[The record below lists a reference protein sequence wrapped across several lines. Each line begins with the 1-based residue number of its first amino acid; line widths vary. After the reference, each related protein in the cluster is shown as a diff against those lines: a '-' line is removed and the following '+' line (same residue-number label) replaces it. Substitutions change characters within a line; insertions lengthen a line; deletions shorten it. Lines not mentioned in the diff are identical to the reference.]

1 MKKTII
7 RIVAVAML
15 ALMVLTALP
24 AFAYNI
30 VGTAAAQTPVYKDT
44 KGRKVELYVSG
55 PVTINRQDNKS
66 GMYNVTV
73 SYDGKTYTGWVYPSA
88 ISGIGYDKSTGGSAS
103 GSTSGTT
110 GGTTSGVTGTYT
122 ATIATGAAINVNGTN
137 YPVSVGGSINVNY
150 RDAAGTQ
157 VNVTVGN
164 VTGWVAA
171 SSLSG
176 FRRNGSSIS
185 LSDLPTS
192 GGTIGGTIGGTTTPA
207 PTPYVKQKQN
217 QNNPSR
223 TISANQAAGTNIYKD
238 LSKLTKHNRVG
249 VVSKAGNITVNYRD
263 ASGQY
268 VYVTIGS
275 VAGWVPANAI
285 SNLRS
290 TSSGSI
296 NVANL
301 PTSGGTAGTTGG
313 TASGVNMYD
322 KAKSAVSKDKNIYV
336 RSTATSSTKGATKLR
351 NMRGKTFTVLGTDS
365 TGSFLY
371 VDYNGT
377 RGFVRAQDF
386 TFTGGNV
393 VEQKPN
399 NNTNT
404 NTNSGNVTSNN
415 TGMAAIGT
423 PAGKGTGSSSEK
435 WGSITIP
442 GAGTYPIYGNYI
454 GEKKGKTYYYYDYVL
469 RKSYYYVHTTTAQGS
484 QVAVVMGHNNR
495 KKVGTSNSYF
505 HNLHHIQNAILGKSA
520 CEKCKASCSGY
531 GKSISASWEGSSSW
545 EVVAFFE
552 VPKNKAYKN
561 ILPQMAQPWNYT
573 TSQYLS
579 SVASYVN
586 TFSGKSWANTSAL
599 TDNGKYMMLVTCGDS
614 GDNDSIAKLY
624 MLLKAVG

>member
-24 AFAYNI
+24 AFAANI

-103 GSTSGTT
+103 GSTSGST

-207 PTPYVKQKQN
+207 PTPYVNQN
-217 QNNPSR
+217 QNQNTASG
-223 TISANQAAGTNIYKD
+223 TFSANLAAGTAITNNGK
-238 LSKLTKHNRVG
+238 TVG
-249 VVSKAGNITVNYRD
+249 IVQNAGNVTVNYRD
-263 ASGQY
+263 ASGSQ

-275 VAGWVPANAI
+275 VSGWVPASAI

-301 PTSGGTAGTTGG
+301 PTSGGTAGSTGG

-386 TFTGGNV
+386 TFTSGNV

-399 NNTNT
+399 NNTGT
-404 NTNSGNVTSNN
+404 NGGNVTSNN
-415 TGMAAIGT
+415 TGMAASGAIPGV
-423 PAGKGTGSSSEK
+423 GSKSQSDV
-435 WGSITIP
+435 WGSITVP
-442 GAGTYPIYGNYI
+442 GTGKTYPIYGNYTN
-454 GEKKGKTYYYYDYVL
+454 KKGNLYYYDYSNI
-469 RKSYYYVHTTTAQGS
+469 KSYNYIHTTTAKGS
-484 QVAVVMGHNNR
+484 QVAVVMGHNMR
-495 KKVGTSNSYF
+495 KSKTYF

-520 CEKCKASCSGY
+520 CDYCKASCSGY

-599 TDNGKYMMLVTCGDS
+599 TDNGKYMMLVTCGDKTDS
-614 GDNDSIAKLY
+614 SSIAKLY

>member
-24 AFAYNI
+24 AFAANY

-55 PVTINRQDNKS
+55 PVTIDRQDRKS
-66 GMYNVTV
+66 GMYHITV
-73 SYDGKTYTGWVYPSA
+73 SYDGKVYEGWVDPSA
-88 ISGIGYDKSTGGSAS
+88 ISGIGYDKSTGGTTS

-157 VNVTVGN
+157 VHVTVGS
-164 VTGWVAA
+164 VSGWVAA

-176 FRRNGSSIS
+176 FKKNGSSIS

-192 GGTIGGTIGGTTTPA
+192 GGTIGGTIGGTTSPA
-207 PTPYVKQKQN
+207 PTPYVNQN
-217 QNNPSR
+217 QNTASG
-223 TISANQAAGTNIYKD
+223 TFSANLAAGTAITNNGK
-238 LSKLTKHNRVG
+238 TVG
-249 VVSKAGNITVNYRD
+249 IVQNAGNVTVNYRD
-263 ASGQY
+263 ASGSQ

-275 VAGWVPANAI
+275 VAGWVPASAI

-301 PTSGGTAGTTGG
+301 PTSGGAIGGNTGG

-386 TFTGGNV
+386 TFTSGNV

-404 NTNSGNVTSNN
+404 NTNSGGVTSNN

-505 HNLHHIQNAILGKSA
+505 HNLHHIQNAILGKSS

>member
-66 GMYNVTV
+66 GMYNVTI

-157 VNVTVGN
+157 VNVSVGN

-185 LSDLPTS
+185 LSDLPTN
-192 GGTIGGTIGGTTTPA
+192 GGNTMGGATSPTPA
-207 PTPYVKQKQN
+207 PTPYVNQN
-217 QNNPSR
+217 QNTASG
-223 TISANQAAGTNIYKD
+223 TFSANLAAGTAITNNGK
-238 LSKLTKHNRVG
+238 TVG
-249 VVSKAGNITVNYRD
+249 IVQNAGNVTVNYRD
-263 ASGQY
+263 ASGSQ

-275 VAGWVPANAI
+275 VAGWVPASAI

-301 PTSGGTAGTTGG
+301 PTSGGTAGSTGG
-313 TASGVNMYD
+313 TASGVKMYD
-322 KAKSAVSKDKNIYV
+322 KAKSAVSKDNNIYV

-351 NMRGKTFTVLGTDS
+351 NMRGKTFTVLGTDAS
-365 TGSFLY
+365 GSFLY
-371 VDYNGT
+371 ADYNGT

-386 TFTGGNV
+386 TFTSGNV

-399 NNTNT
+399 NNTGT
-404 NTNSGNVTSNN
+404 NGGNVTSNS
-415 TGMAAIGT
+415 TGMAASGAIPGV
-423 PAGKGTGSSSEK
+423 GSKSQSDV
-435 WGSITIP
+435 WGSITVP
-442 GAGTYPIYGNYI
+442 GTGKTYPIYGNYTN
-454 GEKKGKTYYYYDYVL
+454 KKGNLYYYDYSNI
-469 RKSYYYVHTTTAQGS
+469 KSYYYVHTTTAQGS

-520 CEKCKASCSGY
+520 CDYCKASCSGY
-531 GKSISASWEGSSSW
+531 GKSISASWE
-545 EVVAFFE
+545 VVAFFE
-552 VPKNKAYKN
+552 VPSSKSYKN
-561 ILPQMAQPWNYT
+561 ILSQMAQPWNYT

-586 TFSGKSWANTSAL
+586 TFSSKSWANTSAL
-599 TDNGKYMMLVTCGDS
+599 TDNGKYMMLITCGDKT
-614 GDNDSIAKLY
+614 DSSNIAKLY

>member
-137 YPVSVGGSINVNY
+137 YPVTAGGSINVNY

-157 VNVTVGN
+157 VNVSVGN

-207 PTPYVKQKQN
+207 PTPYVNQN
-217 QNNPSR
+217 QNTASG
-223 TISANQAAGTNIYKD
+223 TFSANLAAGTVITNNGK
-238 LSKLTKHNRVG
+238 TVG
-249 VVSKAGNITVNYRD
+249 IVQNAGNVTVNYRD
-263 ASGQY
+263 ASGSQ

-275 VAGWVPANAI
+275 VAGWVPASAI

-301 PTSGGTAGTTGG
+301 PTSGGTAG
-313 TASGVNMYD
+313 
-322 KAKSAVSKDKNIYV
+322 
-336 RSTATSSTKGATKLR
+336 
-351 NMRGKTFTVLGTDS
+351 S
-365 TGSFLY
+365 TG
-371 VDYNGT
+371 
-377 RGFVRAQDF
+377 
-386 TFTGGNV
+386 
-393 VEQKPN
+393 
-399 NNTNT
+399 
-404 NTNSGNVTSNN
+404 
-415 TGMAAIGT
+415 GMAAIGT

-435 WGSITIP
+435 WGSISIP

-505 HNLHHIQNAILGKSA
+505 HNLHHIQNAILGKSS

-573 TSQYLS
+573 TAQYLS
-579 SVASYVN
+579 NVKSYVN
-586 TFSGKSWANTSAL
+586 TFSSKSWMNEGAL

>member
-24 AFAYNI
+24 AFAANI

-185 LSDLPTS
+185 LSDLPTN
-192 GGTIGGTIGGTTTPA
+192 GGNTMGGATSPTPA
-207 PTPYVKQKQN
+207 PTPYVNQN
-217 QNNPSR
+217 QNTASG
-223 TISANQAAGTNIYKD
+223 TFSANLAAGTAITNNGK
-238 LSKLTKHNRVG
+238 TVG
-249 VVSKAGNITVNYRD
+249 IVQNAGNVTVNYRD
-263 ASGQY
+263 ASGSQ

-275 VAGWVPANAI
+275 VSGWVPASAI

-301 PTSGGTAGTTGG
+301 PTSGGTAGSTGG

-371 VDYNGT
+371 ADYNGT

-386 TFTGGNV
+386 TFTSGNV

-399 NNTNT
+399 NNTGT
-404 NTNSGNVTSNN
+404 NGGNVTSNN
-415 TGMAAIGT
+415 TGMAASGAIPGV
-423 PAGKGTGSSSEK
+423 GSKSQSDV
-435 WGSITIP
+435 WGSITVP
-442 GAGTYPIYGNYI
+442 GTGKTYPIYGNYTN
-454 GEKKGKTYYYYDYVL
+454 KKGNLYYYDYSNI
-469 RKSYYYVHTTTAQGS
+469 KSYNYIHTTTAKGS
-484 QVAVVMGHNNR
+484 QVAVVMGHNMR
-495 KKVGTSNSYF
+495 KSKTYF
-505 HNLHHIQNAILGKSA
+505 HNLHHIQNAILGKSS

-561 ILPQMAQPWNYT
+561 ILTQMAQPWNYT

-599 TDNGKYMMLVTCGDS
+599 TDNGKYMMLITCGDET
-614 GDNDSIAKLY
+614 DSSNIAKLY

>member
-24 AFAYNI
+24 AFAANI

-192 GGTIGGTIGGTTTPA
+192 GGNTMGGATSPTPA
-207 PTPYVKQKQN
+207 PTPYVNQN
-217 QNNPSR
+217 QNQNTASG
-223 TISANQAAGTNIYKD
+223 TFSANLAAGTAITNNGK
-238 LSKLTKHNRVG
+238 TVG
-249 VVSKAGNITVNYRD
+249 IVQNAGNVTVNYRD
-263 ASGQY
+263 ASGSQ

-275 VAGWVPANAI
+275 VSGWVPASAI

-301 PTSGGTAGTTGG
+301 PTSGGTAGSTGG

-322 KAKSAVSKDKNIYV
+322 KAKSAVSNDKNIYV

-399 NNTNT
+399 NTTGTTGGSVTSTNT
-404 NTNSGNVTSNN
+404 GA
-415 TGMAAIGT
+415 AAIGT
-423 PAGKGTGSSSEK
+423 PAGVGTGSSSEK

-442 GAGTYPIYGNYI
+442 GAGTYPIYGNYTN
-454 GEKKGKTYYYYDYVL
+454 KKGNLYYYDYSNI
-469 RKSYYYVHTTTAQGS
+469 KSYKYVHTTTAQGS
-484 QVAVVMGHNNR
+484 QVAVVMGHNMR
-495 KKVGTSNSYF
+495 KSKTYF

-520 CEKCKASCSGY
+520 CDYCKASCSGY

-561 ILPQMAQPWNYT
+561 ILAQMAQPWSYT
-573 TSQYLS
+573 TAQYLS
-579 SVASYVN
+579 NVKSYVN
-586 TFSGKSWANTSAL
+586 TFSSNSWANSSAL
-599 TDNGKYMMLVTCGDS
+599 TDNGKYMMLVTCGDKTDS
-614 GDNDSIAKLY
+614 SSIAKLY

>member
-24 AFAYNI
+24 AFAANI

-103 GSTSGTT
+103 GSTSGST

-185 LSDLPTS
+185 LSDLPTN
-192 GGTIGGTIGGTTTPA
+192 GGNTMGGTTSPA
-207 PTPYVKQKQN
+207 PTPYVNQN
-217 QNNPSR
+217 QNQNTASG
-223 TISANQAAGTNIYKD
+223 TFSANLAAGTAITNNGK
-238 LSKLTKHNRVG
+238 TVG
-249 VVSKAGNITVNYRD
+249 IVQNAGNVTVNYRD
-263 ASGQY
+263 ASGSQ

-275 VAGWVPANAI
+275 VSGWVPASAI

-301 PTSGGTAGTTGG
+301 PTSGGAIGGNTGG

-399 NNTNT
+399 NNTG
-404 NTNSGNVTSNN
+404 TNSGNVTATN
-415 TGMAAIGT
+415 TGAAAIGT
-423 PAGKGTGSSSEK
+423 PAGVGTGSSSEK

-442 GAGTYPIYGNYI
+442 GAGTYPIYGNYTN
-454 GEKKGKTYYYYDYVL
+454 KKGNLYYYDYSNI
-469 RKSYYYVHTTTAQGS
+469 KSYKYVHTTTAQGS
-484 QVAVVMGHNNR
+484 QVAVVMGHNMR
-495 KKVGTSNSYF
+495 KSKTYF

-520 CEKCKASCSGY
+520 CDYCKASCSGY

-561 ILPQMAQPWNYT
+561 ILAQMAQPWNYT

-599 TDNGKYMMLVTCGDS
+599 TDNGKYMMLVTCGDKTDS
-614 GDNDSIAKLY
+614 SSIAKLY

>member
-24 AFAYNI
+24 AFAANI

-88 ISGIGYDKSTGGSAS
+88 ISGIGYDKSTGGSASGTTS

-192 GGTIGGTIGGTTTPA
+192 GGTTGGTIGGTTTPA
-207 PTPYVKQKQN
+207 PTPYVNQN
-217 QNNPSR
+217 QNTASG
-223 TISANQAAGTNIYKD
+223 TFSANLAAGTAITNNGK
-238 LSKLTKHNRVG
+238 TVG
-249 VVSKAGNITVNYRD
+249 IVQNAGNVNVNYRD
-263 ASGQY
+263 ASGSQ

-275 VAGWVPANAI
+275 VAGWVPASAI

-301 PTSGGTAGTTGG
+301 PTSGGTAGSTGG

-386 TFTGGNV
+386 TFASGNV

-399 NNTNT
+399 NNTGT
-404 NTNSGNVTSNN
+404 NGGNVTSTN
-415 TGMAAIGT
+415 TGAAAIGT
-423 PAGKGTGSSSEK
+423 PAGVGTGSSSEK

-442 GAGTYPIYGNYI
+442 GAGTYPIYGNYTN
-454 GEKKGKTYYYYDYVL
+454 KKGNLYYYDYSNI
-469 RKSYYYVHTTTAQGS
+469 KSYKYVHTTTAQGS
-484 QVAVVMGHNNR
+484 QVAVVMGHNMR
-495 KKVGTSNSYF
+495 KSKTYF

-520 CEKCKASCSGY
+520 CDYCKASCSGY

-599 TDNGKYMMLVTCGDS
+599 TDNGKYMMLVTCGDKTDS
-614 GDNDSIAKLY
+614 SSIAKLY

>member
-24 AFAYNI
+24 AFAANY
-30 VGTAAAQTPVYKDT
+30 VGTAAAQTPVYEKPKKSSDI
-44 KGRKVELYVSG
+44 KALVSG
-55 PVTINRQDNKS
+55 QVTIDRQDRKS
-66 GMYNVTV
+66 DMYHVIFSTN
-73 SYDGKTYTGWVYPSA
+73 GKVYEGWVDPSA

-103 GSTSGTT
+103 GSTTGTT

-157 VNVTVGN
+157 VNVSVGN

-207 PTPYVKQKQN
+207 PTPYVNQN
-217 QNNPSR
+217 QNQNTASG
-223 TISANQAAGTNIYKD
+223 TFSANLAAGTAITNNGK
-238 LSKLTKHNRVG
+238 TVG
-249 VVSKAGNITVNYRD
+249 IVQNAGNVTVNYRD
-263 ASGQY
+263 ASGSQ

-275 VAGWVPANAI
+275 VAGWVPASAI

-296 NVANL
+296 SVPNL
-301 PTSGGTAGTTGG
+301 PTSGGTIGGNTGSEVR
-313 TASGVNMYD
+313 AYD

-386 TFTGGNV
+386 TFTSGNV
-393 VEQKPN
+393 VEQKP
-399 NNTNT
+399 NTNT

-505 HNLHHIQNAILGKSA
+505 HNLHHIQNAILGKSS

-573 TSQYLS
+573 TAQYLS
-579 SVASYVN
+579 NVKSYVN
-586 TFSGKSWANTSAL
+586 TFSSKSWANTSAL

>member
-24 AFAYNI
+24 AFAANI

-44 KGRKVELYVSG
+44 KGKKVELYVSG

-88 ISGIGYDKSTGGSAS
+88 ISGIGYDKSTGGTTS

-157 VNVTVGN
+157 VHVTVGS
-164 VTGWVAA
+164 VSGWVAA

-176 FRRNGSSIS
+176 FKKNGSSIS
-185 LSDLPTS
+185 LSDLPTN
-192 GGTIGGTIGGTTTPA
+192 GGNTMGGTTSPTPA
-207 PTPYVKQKQN
+207 PTPYVNQN
-217 QNNPSR
+217 QNQNTASG
-223 TISANQAAGTNIYKD
+223 TFSANLAAGTAITNNGK
-238 LSKLTKHNRVG
+238 TVG
-249 VVSKAGNITVNYRD
+249 IVQNAGNVTVNYRD
-263 ASGQY
+263 ASGSQ
-268 VYVTIGS
+268 VYVTVGS
-275 VAGWVPANAI
+275 VAGWVPASAI

-301 PTSGGTAGTTGG
+301 PTSGGTAGSTGG

-399 NNTNT
+399 TNT
-404 NTNSGNVTSNN
+404 NTSGVTSNN

-423 PAGKGTGSSSEK
+423 PAGVGTGSSSEK

-442 GAGTYPIYGNYI
+442 GAGTYPIYGNYTN
-454 GEKKGKTYYYYDYVL
+454 KKGNLYYYDYSNI
-469 RKSYYYVHTTTAQGS
+469 KSYKYVHTTTAQGS
-484 QVAVVMGHNNR
+484 QVAVVMGHNMR
-495 KKVGTSNSYF
+495 KSKTYF

-520 CEKCKASCSGY
+520 CDYCKASCSGY

-561 ILPQMAQPWNYT
+561 ILAQMAQPWNYT

-599 TDNGKYMMLVTCGDS
+599 TDNGKYMMLVTCGDKTDS
-614 GDNDSIAKLY
+614 SSIAKLY

>member
-24 AFAYNI
+24 AFAANI

-207 PTPYVKQKQN
+207 PTPDVNQN
-217 QNNPSR
+217 QNQNTASG
-223 TISANQAAGTNIYKD
+223 TFSANLAAGTAITNNGK
-238 LSKLTKHNRVG
+238 TVG
-249 VVSKAGNITVNYRD
+249 IVQNAGNVTVNYRD
-263 ASGQY
+263 ASGSQ
-268 VYVTIGS
+268 VYITTGS
-275 VAGWVPANAI
+275 VSGWVPASAI

-301 PTSGGTAGTTGG
+301 PTSGGTAGSTGG

-393 VEQKPN
+393 VDQKPN
-399 NNTNT
+399 NNNNNT
-404 NTNSGNVTSNN
+404 TGATGGNVTSNN
-415 TGMAAIGT
+415 TGAAAIGT
-423 PAGKGTGSSSEK
+423 PAGVGTGSSSEK

-442 GAGTYPIYGNYI
+442 GAGTYPIYGNYTN
-454 GEKKGKTYYYYDYVL
+454 KKGNLYYYDYSNI
-469 RKSYYYVHTTTAQGS
+469 KSYKYVHTTTAQGS
-484 QVAVVMGHNNR
+484 QVAVVMGHNMR
-495 KKVGTSNSYF
+495 KSKTYF

-520 CEKCKASCSGY
+520 CDYCKASCSGY

-561 ILPQMAQPWNYT
+561 ILAQMAQPWNYT

-586 TFSGKSWANTSAL
+586 TFSSNSWANTSAL
-599 TDNGKYMMLVTCGDS
+599 TDNGKYMMLVTCGDKTDS
-614 GDNDSIAKLY
+614 SSIAKLY

>member
-192 GGTIGGTIGGTTTPA
+192 GGNTMGGATSPTPA
-207 PTPYVKQKQN
+207 PTPYVNQN
-217 QNNPSR
+217 QNTASG
-223 TISANQAAGTNIYKD
+223 TFSANLAAGTAITNNGK
-238 LSKLTKHNRVG
+238 TVG
-249 VVSKAGNITVNYRD
+249 IVQNAGNVTVNYRD
-263 ASGQY
+263 ASGSQ

-275 VAGWVPANAI
+275 VSGWVPASAI

-301 PTSGGTAGTTGG
+301 PTSGGAIGGNTGSEVR
-313 TASGVNMYD
+313 AYD
-322 KAKSAVSKDKNIYV
+322 TAKSAVSKDNNIYV

-371 VDYNGT
+371 ADYNGT

-386 TFTGGNV
+386 TFTSGNV

-399 NNTNT
+399 NNTGT
-404 NTNSGNVTSNN
+404 NGGNVTSNN
-415 TGMAAIGT
+415 TGMAASGAIPGV
-423 PAGKGTGSSSEK
+423 GSKSQSDV

-442 GAGTYPIYGNYI
+442 GTGKTYPIYGNYTN
-454 GEKKGKTYYYYDYVL
+454 KKGNLYYYDYSNI
-469 RKSYYYVHTTTAQGS
+469 KSYNYVHTTTAKGS
-484 QVAVVMGHNNR
+484 QVAVVMGHNMR
-495 KKVGTSNSYF
+495 KSKTYF

-520 CEKCKASCSGY
+520 CDYCKASCSGY

-561 ILPQMAQPWNYT
+561 ILAQMAQPWNYT

-599 TDNGKYMMLVTCGDS
+599 TDNGKYMMLITCGDKT
-614 GDNDSIAKLY
+614 DSSNIAKLY

>member
-24 AFAYNI
+24 AFAANI
-30 VGTAAAQTPVYKDT
+30 VGTAAAQTPVYKET

-192 GGTIGGTIGGTTTPA
+192 GGTTGGTIGGTTTPA
-207 PTPYVKQKQN
+207 PTPYVNQN
-217 QNNPSR
+217 QNQNTASG
-223 TISANQAAGTNIYKD
+223 TFSANLAAGTAITNNGK
-238 LSKLTKHNRVG
+238 TVG
-249 VVSKAGNITVNYRD
+249 IVQNAGNVTVNYRD
-263 ASGQY
+263 ASGSQ
-268 VYVTIGS
+268 VYITTGS
-275 VAGWVPANAI
+275 VSGWVPASAI

-301 PTSGGTAGTTGG
+301 PTSGGTAGSTGG

-351 NMRGKTFTVLGTDS
+351 NMRGKTFTVLGTDAS
-365 TGSFLY
+365 GSFLY

-386 TFTGGNV
+386 TFTSGNV

-399 NNTNT
+399 NNTGT
-404 NTNSGNVTSNN
+404 NGGNVTATN
-415 TGMAAIGT
+415 TGAAAIGT
-423 PAGKGTGSSSEK
+423 PAGVGTGSSSEK

-442 GAGTYPIYGNYI
+442 GAGTYPIYGNYTN
-454 GEKKGKTYYYYDYVL
+454 KKGNLYYYDYSNI
-469 RKSYYYVHTTTAQGS
+469 KSYKYVHTTTAQGS
-484 QVAVVMGHNNR
+484 QVAVVMGHNMR
-495 KKVGTSNSYF
+495 KSKTYF

-520 CEKCKASCSGY
+520 CDYCKASCSGY

-561 ILPQMAQPWNYT
+561 ILAQMAQPWNYT

-586 TFSGKSWANTSAL
+586 TFSSNSWANSSAL
-599 TDNGKYMMLVTCGDS
+599 TDNGKYMMLVTCGDKTDS
-614 GDNDSIAKLY
+614 SSIAKLY

>member
-207 PTPYVKQKQN
+207 PTPYVNQN
-217 QNNPSR
+217 QNQNTASG
-223 TISANQAAGTNIYKD
+223 TFSANLAAGTAITNNGK
-238 LSKLTKHNRVG
+238 TVG
-249 VVSKAGNITVNYRD
+249 IVQNAGNVTVNYRD
-263 ASGQY
+263 ASGSQ

-275 VAGWVPANAI
+275 VSGWVPASAI

-301 PTSGGTAGTTGG
+301 PTSGGTAGSTGG

-351 NMRGKTFTVLGTDS
+351 NMRGKTFTVLGTDT

-399 NNTNT
+399 TNT
-404 NTNSGNVTSNN
+404 NTNSGSVTSTN
-415 TGMAAIGT
+415 TGAAAIGT
-423 PAGKGTGSSSEK
+423 PAGVGTGSSSEK

-442 GAGTYPIYGNYI
+442 GAGTYPIYGNYTN
-454 GEKKGKTYYYYDYVL
+454 KKGNLYYYDYSNI
-469 RKSYYYVHTTTAQGS
+469 KSYKYVHTTTAQGS
-484 QVAVVMGHNNR
+484 QVAVVMGHNMR
-495 KKVGTSNSYF
+495 KSKTYF

-520 CEKCKASCSGY
+520 CDYCKASCSGY

-561 ILPQMAQPWNYT
+561 ILAQMAQPWNYT

-599 TDNGKYMMLVTCGDS
+599 TDNGKYMMLVTCGDKTDS
-614 GDNDSIAKLY
+614 SSIAKLY

>member
-122 ATIATGAAINVNGTN
+122 ATIATGAAINVNGAN

-185 LSDLPTS
+185 LSDLPTN
-192 GGTIGGTIGGTTTPA
+192 GGNTMGGTTSPA
-207 PTPYVKQKQN
+207 PTPYVNQN
-217 QNNPSR
+217 QNQNTASG
-223 TISANQAAGTNIYKD
+223 TFSANLAAGTAITNNGK
-238 LSKLTKHNRVG
+238 TVG
-249 VVSKAGNITVNYRD
+249 IVQNAGNVNVNYRD
-263 ASGQY
+263 ASGSQ
-268 VYVTIGS
+268 VFVTIGS
-275 VAGWVPANAI
+275 VSGWVPASAI

-301 PTSGGTAGTTGG
+301 PTSGGTAGSTGG

-351 NMRGKTFTVLGTDS
+351 NMRGKTFTVLGTDAS
-365 TGSFLY
+365 GSFLY

-386 TFTGGNV
+386 TFTSGNV

-399 NNTNT
+399 NNTGT
-404 NTNSGNVTSNN
+404 NGGNVTSNN
-415 TGMAAIGT
+415 TGAAAIGT
-423 PAGKGTGSSSEK
+423 PAGVGTGSSSEK

-442 GAGTYPIYGNYI
+442 GAGTYPIYGNYTN
-454 GEKKGKTYYYYDYVL
+454 KKGNLYYYDYSNI
-469 RKSYYYVHTTTAQGS
+469 KSYKYVHTTTAQGS
-484 QVAVVMGHNNR
+484 QVAVVMGHNMR
-495 KKVGTSNSYF
+495 KSKTYF

-520 CEKCKASCSGY
+520 CDYCKASCSGY

-561 ILPQMAQPWNYT
+561 ILAQMAQPWNYT

-599 TDNGKYMMLVTCGDS
+599 TDNGKYMMLVTCGDKTDS
-614 GDNDSIAKLY
+614 SSIAKLY

>member
-110 GGTTSGVTGTYT
+110 SGTTGGTTSGVTGTYT

-207 PTPYVKQKQN
+207 PTPYVNQN
-217 QNNPSR
+217 QNTASG
-223 TISANQAAGTNIYKD
+223 TFSANLAAGTAITNNGK
-238 LSKLTKHNRVG
+238 TVG
-249 VVSKAGNITVNYRD
+249 IVQNAGNVTVNYRD
-263 ASGQY
+263 ASGSQ

-275 VAGWVPANAI
+275 VAGWVPASAI

-301 PTSGGTAGTTGG
+301 PTSGGTAGSTGG
-313 TASGVNMYD
+313 TASGVKLYD
-322 KAKSAVSKDKNIYV
+322 KAKSAVSKDNNIYV

-351 NMRGKTFTVLGTDS
+351 NMRGKTFTVLGTDAS
-365 TGSFLY
+365 GSFLY
-371 VDYNGT
+371 ADYNGT

-386 TFTGGNV
+386 TFTSGNV

-399 NNTNT
+399 NNNNT
-404 NTNSGNVTSNN
+404 TGGNVTSNS
-415 TGMAAIGT
+415 TGMAASGAIPGV
-423 PAGKGTGSSSEK
+423 GSKSQSDV
-435 WGSITIP
+435 WGSITVP
-442 GAGTYPIYGNYI
+442 GTGKTYPIYGNYTN
-454 GEKKGKTYYYYDYVL
+454 KKGNLYYYDYSNI
-469 RKSYYYVHTTTAQGS
+469 KSYYYVHTTTAQGS

-520 CEKCKASCSGY
+520 CDYCKASCSGY

-552 VPKNKAYKN
+552 VPSSKSYKN
-561 ILPQMAQPWNYT
+561 ILSQMAQPWNYT

-586 TFSGKSWANTSAL
+586 TFSSKSWANTSAL
-599 TDNGKYMMLVTCGDS
+599 TDNGKYMMLITCGDKT
-614 GDNDSIAKLY
+614 DSSNIAKLY

>member
-24 AFAYNI
+24 AFAANI

-44 KGRKVELYVSG
+44 KGKKVELYVSG

-88 ISGIGYDKSTGGSAS
+88 ISGIGYDKS
-103 GSTSGTT
+103 T

-192 GGTIGGTIGGTTTPA
+192 GGNTMGGATSPTPA
-207 PTPYVKQKQN
+207 PTPYVNQN
-217 QNNPSR
+217 QNTASG
-223 TISANQAAGTNIYKD
+223 TFSANLAAGTAITNNGK
-238 LSKLTKHNRVG
+238 TVG
-249 VVSKAGNITVNYRD
+249 IVQNAGNVTVNYRD
-263 ASGQY
+263 ASGSQ

-275 VAGWVPANAI
+275 VSGWVPASAI

-301 PTSGGTAGTTGG
+301 PTSGGAIGGNTGSEVR
-313 TASGVNMYD
+313 AYD
-322 KAKSAVSKDKNIYV
+322 TAKSAVSKDKNIYV

-386 TFTGGNV
+386 TFTSGNV

-435 WGSITIP
+435 WGSISIP

-505 HNLHHIQNAILGKSA
+505 HNLHHIQNAILGKSS

-573 TSQYLS
+573 TAQYLS
-579 SVASYVN
+579 NVKSYVN
-586 TFSGKSWANTSAL
+586 TFSSKSWANTSAL

>member
-24 AFAYNI
+24 AFAANI

-185 LSDLPTS
+185 LSDLPTN
-192 GGTIGGTIGGTTTPA
+192 GGNTMGGTTSPTPA
-207 PTPYVKQKQN
+207 PTPYVNQN
-217 QNNPSR
+217 QNQNTASG
-223 TISANQAAGTNIYKD
+223 TFSANLAAGTAITNNGK
-238 LSKLTKHNRVG
+238 TVG
-249 VVSKAGNITVNYRD
+249 IVQNAGNVTVNYRD
-263 ASGQY
+263 ASGSQ

-275 VAGWVPANAI
+275 VAGWVPASAI

-301 PTSGGTAGTTGG
+301 PTSGGTAGSTGG

-386 TFTGGNV
+386 TFTSGNV

-399 NNTNT
+399 NNTGT
-404 NTNSGNVTSNN
+404 NGGNVTSTN
-415 TGMAAIGT
+415 TGAAAIGT
-423 PAGKGTGSSSEK
+423 PAGVGTGSSSEK

-442 GAGTYPIYGNYI
+442 GAGTYPIYGNYTN
-454 GEKKGKTYYYYDYVL
+454 KKGNLYYYDYSNI
-469 RKSYYYVHTTTAQGS
+469 KSYKYVHTTTAQGS
-484 QVAVVMGHNNR
+484 QVAVVMGHNMR
-495 KKVGTSNSYF
+495 KSKTYF

-520 CEKCKASCSGY
+520 CDYCKASCSGY

-561 ILPQMAQPWNYT
+561 ILAQMAQPWNYT

-586 TFSGKSWANTSAL
+586 TFSSNSWANSSAL
-599 TDNGKYMMLVTCGDS
+599 TDNGKYMMLVTCGDKTDS
-614 GDNDSIAKLY
+614 SSIAKLY

>member
-24 AFAYNI
+24 AFAANI

-44 KGRKVELYVSG
+44 KGKKVELYVSG

-88 ISGIGYDKSTGGSAS
+88 ISGIGYDKSTGGTTS

-157 VNVTVGN
+157 VHVTVGS
-164 VTGWVAA
+164 VSGWVAA

-176 FRRNGSSIS
+176 FKKNGSSIS
-185 LSDLPTS
+185 LSDLPTN
-192 GGTIGGTIGGTTTPA
+192 GGNTMGGATSPTPA
-207 PTPYVKQKQN
+207 PTPYVNQN
-217 QNNPSR
+217 QNQNTASG
-223 TISANQAAGTNIYKD
+223 TFSANLAAGTAITNNGK
-238 LSKLTKHNRVG
+238 TVG
-249 VVSKAGNITVNYRD
+249 IVQNAGNVTVNYRD
-263 ASGQY
+263 ASGSQ

-275 VAGWVPANAI
+275 VAGWVPASAI

-301 PTSGGTAGTTGG
+301 PTSGGAIGG
-313 TASGVNMYD
+313 NVGSEVRAYD
-322 KAKSAVSKDKNIYV
+322 TAKSAVSKDNNIYV

-386 TFTGGNV
+386 TFTSGNV

-404 NTNSGNVTSNN
+404 NTNSGSVTATN
-415 TGMAAIGT
+415 TGAAAIGT
-423 PAGKGTGSSSEK
+423 PAGVGTGSSSEK

-442 GAGTYPIYGNYI
+442 GAGTYPIYGNYTN
-454 GEKKGKTYYYYDYVL
+454 KKGNLYYYDYSNI
-469 RKSYYYVHTTTAQGS
+469 KSYKYVHTTTAQGS
-484 QVAVVMGHNNR
+484 QVAVVMGHNMR
-495 KKVGTSNSYF
+495 KSKTYF

-520 CEKCKASCSGY
+520 CDYCKASCSGY

-561 ILPQMAQPWNYT
+561 ILAQMAQPWNYT

>member
-24 AFAYNI
+24 AFAANI

-157 VNVTVGN
+157 VNVSVGN

-207 PTPYVKQKQN
+207 PTPYVNQN
-217 QNNPSR
+217 QNTASG
-223 TISANQAAGTNIYKD
+223 TFSANLAAGTAITNNGK
-238 LSKLTKHNRVG
+238 TVG
-249 VVSKAGNITVNYRD
+249 IVQNAGNVTVNYRD
-263 ASGQY
+263 ASGSQ

-275 VAGWVPANAI
+275 VSGWVPKSAI

-301 PTSGGTAGTTGG
+301 PTSGGTAGSTGG

-386 TFTGGNV
+386 TFTSGNV

-399 NNTNT
+399 NNTGT
-404 NTNSGNVTSNN
+404 NGGVTSNN

-423 PAGKGTGSSSEK
+423 PAGVGTGSSSEK

-442 GAGTYPIYGNYI
+442 GAGTYPIYGNYTN
-454 GEKKGKTYYYYDYVL
+454 KKGNLYYYDYSNI
-469 RKSYYYVHTTTAQGS
+469 KSYKYVHTTTAQGS
-484 QVAVVMGHNNR
+484 QVAVVMGHNMR
-495 KKVGTSNSYF
+495 KSKTYF

-520 CEKCKASCSGY
+520 CDYCKASCSGY

-561 ILPQMAQPWNYT
+561 ILAQMAQPWNYT

-599 TDNGKYMMLVTCGDS
+599 TDNGKYMMLVTCGDKTDS
-614 GDNDSIAKLY
+614 SSIAKLY

>member
-24 AFAYNI
+24 AFAVTFYG
-30 VGTAAAQTPVYKDT
+30 VAAAQTPVYEKP
-44 KGRKVELYVSG
+44 RSSAKVLAYVTG
-55 PVTINRQDNKS
+55 QVTINRQDRSS
-66 GMYNVTV
+66 GMYNITAA
-73 SYDGKTYTGWVYPSA
+73 Y
-88 ISGIGYDKSTGGSAS
+88 GG
-103 GSTSGTT
+103 
-110 GGTTSGVTGTYT
+110 
-122 ATIATGAAINVNGTN
+122 N
-137 YPVSVGGSINVNY
+137 
-150 RDAAGTQ
+150 
-157 VNVTVGN
+157 N
-164 VTGWVAA
+164 VTGWVAE
-171 SSLSG
+171 
-176 FRRNGSSIS
+176 SSIS
-185 LSDLPTS
+185 SFSKDQGSGSTGISTNTNTNTNTSTNTNTNTSTASGTFTATLASGADVYKSSSGSDLAARVS
-192 GGTIGGTIGGTTTPA
+192 RGGS
-207 PTPYVKQKQN
+207 V
-217 QNNPSR
+217 
-223 TISANQAAGTNIYKD
+223 
-238 LSKLTKHNRVG
+238 
-249 VVSKAGNITVNYRD
+249 TVNYRNAD
-263 ASGQY
+263 ASK
-268 VYVTIGS
+268 VYITINTGSGS
-275 VAGWVPANAI
+275 VSGWVPASAI

-301 PTSGGTAGTTGG
+301 PTSGGTAGSTGG

-351 NMRGKTFTVLGTDS
+351 NMRGKTFTVLGTDAS
-365 TGSFLY
+365 GSFLY

-386 TFTGGNV
+386 TFTSGNV

-404 NTNSGNVTSNN
+404 NTSGVTSNN

-423 PAGKGTGSSSEK
+423 PAGVGTGSSSEK

-442 GAGTYPIYGNYI
+442 GAGTYPIYGNYTN
-454 GEKKGKTYYYYDYVL
+454 KKGNLYYYDYSNI
-469 RKSYYYVHTTTAQGS
+469 KSYKYVHTTTAQGS
-484 QVAVVMGHNNR
+484 QVAVVMGHNMR
-495 KKVGTSNSYF
+495 KSKTYF

-520 CEKCKASCSGY
+520 CDYCKASCSGY

-561 ILPQMAQPWNYT
+561 ILAQMAQPWNYT

-599 TDNGKYMMLVTCGDS
+599 TDNGKYMMLVTCGDKTDS
-614 GDNDSIAKLY
+614 SSIAKLY

>member
-207 PTPYVKQKQN
+207 PTPYVNQN
-217 QNNPSR
+217 QNQNTASG
-223 TISANQAAGTNIYKD
+223 TFSANLAAGTAITNNGK
-238 LSKLTKHNRVG
+238 TVG
-249 VVSKAGNITVNYRD
+249 IVQNAGNVTVNYRD
-263 ASGQY
+263 ASGSQ

-275 VAGWVPANAI
+275 VSGWVPASAI

-301 PTSGGTAGTTGG
+301 PTSGGTAGSTGG

-386 TFTGGNV
+386 TFTSGNV

-399 NNTNT
+399 NNTGT
-404 NTNSGNVTSNN
+404 NGGNVTSTN
-415 TGMAAIGT
+415 TGAAAIGT
-423 PAGKGTGSSSEK
+423 PAGVGTGSSSEK

-442 GAGTYPIYGNYI
+442 GAGTYPIYGNYTN
-454 GEKKGKTYYYYDYVL
+454 KKGNLYYYDYSNI
-469 RKSYYYVHTTTAQGS
+469 KSYKYVHTTTAQGS
-484 QVAVVMGHNNR
+484 QVAVVMGHNMR
-495 KKVGTSNSYF
+495 KSKTYF

-520 CEKCKASCSGY
+520 CDYCKASCSGY

-561 ILPQMAQPWNYT
+561 ILAQMAQPWNYT
-573 TSQYLS
+573 TAQYLS

-586 TFSGKSWANTSAL
+586 TFSSNSWANTSAL
-599 TDNGKYMMLVTCGDS
+599 TDNGKYMMLVTCGDKTDS
-614 GDNDSIAKLY
+614 SSIAKLY

>member
-24 AFAYNI
+24 AFAANI
-30 VGTAAAQTPVYKDT
+30 VGTAAAQTPVYEKPKKSSDI
-44 KGRKVELYVSG
+44 KALVSG
-55 PVTINRQDNKS
+55 QVTIDRQDRKS
-66 GMYNVTV
+66 DMYHVIFSTN
-73 SYDGKTYTGWVYPSA
+73 GKVYEGWVDPSA

-103 GSTSGTT
+103 GSTSATT

-185 LSDLPTS
+185 LPD
-192 GGTIGGTIGGTTTPA
+192 
-207 PTPYVKQKQN
+207 
-217 QNNPSR
+217 
-223 TISANQAAGTNIYKD
+223 
-238 LSKLTKHNRVG
+238 
-249 VVSKAGNITVNYRD
+249 
-263 ASGQY
+263 
-268 VYVTIGS
+268 
-275 VAGWVPANAI
+275 
-285 SNLRS
+285 
-290 TSSGSI
+290 
-296 NVANL
+296 L
-301 PTSGGTAGTTGG
+301 PTSGGTAGSTGG

-322 KAKSAVSKDKNIYV
+322 KAKSAVSKDNNIYV

-371 VDYNGT
+371 ADYNGT

-386 TFTGGNV
+386 TFTSGTV
-393 VEQKPN
+393 VEQ
-399 NNTNT
+399 NTNT
-404 NTNSGNVTSNN
+404 NTNTNTTGGNVTSNN
-415 TGMAAIGT
+415 TGMAASGAT
-423 PAGKGTGSSSEK
+423 PGVGSKSQSDV
-435 WGSITIP
+435 WGSITVP
-442 GAGTYPIYGNYI
+442 GTGKNYPIYGNYTN
-454 GEKKGKTYYYYDYVL
+454 KKGNLYYYDYSNI
-469 RKSYYYVHTTTAQGS
+469 KSYNYIHTTTAKGS
-484 QVAVVMGHNNR
+484 QVAVVMGHNMR
-495 KKVGTSNSYF
+495 KSKTYF
-505 HNLHHIQNAILGKSA
+505 HNLHHIQNAILGKST
-520 CEKCKASCSGY
+520 CDYCKASCSGY
-531 GKSISASWEGSSSW
+531 GKSISASWEGSRSW

-561 ILPQMAQPWNYT
+561 ILPIMAQPWNYT

-599 TDNGKYMMLVTCGDS
+599 TDNGKYMMLITCGDKT
-614 GDNDSIAKLY
+614 DSSNIAKLY

>member
-24 AFAYNI
+24 AFAANI

-185 LSDLPTS
+185 LSDLPTN
-192 GGTIGGTIGGTTTPA
+192 GGNTMGGATSPTPA
-207 PTPYVKQKQN
+207 PTPYVNQN
-217 QNNPSR
+217 QNQNTASG
-223 TISANQAAGTNIYKD
+223 TFSANLAAGTAITNNGK
-238 LSKLTKHNRVG
+238 TVG
-249 VVSKAGNITVNYRD
+249 IVQNAGNVTVNYRD
-263 ASGQY
+263 ASGSQ

-275 VAGWVPANAI
+275 VSGWVPASAI

-301 PTSGGTAGTTGG
+301 PTSGGTAGSTGG

-386 TFTGGNV
+386 TFTSGNV

-399 NNTNT
+399 NNTGT
-404 NTNSGNVTSNN
+404 NGGNVTSTN
-415 TGMAAIGT
+415 TGAAAIGT
-423 PAGKGTGSSSEK
+423 PAGVGTGSSSEK

-442 GAGTYPIYGNYI
+442 GAGTYPIYGNYTN
-454 GEKKGKTYYYYDYVL
+454 KKGNLYYYDYSNI
-469 RKSYYYVHTTTAQGS
+469 KSYKYVHTTTAQGS
-484 QVAVVMGHNNR
+484 QVAVVMGHNMR
-495 KKVGTSNSYF
+495 KSKTYF

-520 CEKCKASCSGY
+520 CDYCKASCSGY

-561 ILPQMAQPWNYT
+561 ILAQMAQPWNYT
-573 TSQYLS
+573 TAQYLS
-579 SVASYVN
+579 NVKSYVN
-586 TFSGKSWANTSAL
+586 TFSSKSWMNEGAL

>member
-24 AFAYNI
+24 AFAANI

-192 GGTIGGTIGGTTTPA
+192 GGTTGGTIGGTTTPA
-207 PTPYVKQKQN
+207 PTPYVNQN
-217 QNNPSR
+217 QNQNTASG
-223 TISANQAAGTNIYKD
+223 TFSANLAAGTAITNNGK
-238 LSKLTKHNRVG
+238 TVG
-249 VVSKAGNITVNYRD
+249 IVQNAGNVNVNYRD
-263 ASGQY
+263 ASGSQ

-275 VAGWVPANAI
+275 VSGWVPASAI

-301 PTSGGTAGTTGG
+301 PTSGGTAGSTGG

-399 NNTNT
+399 TNT
-404 NTNSGNVTSNN
+404 NTSGSVTATN
-415 TGMAAIGT
+415 TGAAAIGT
-423 PAGKGTGSSSEK
+423 PAGVGTGSSSEK

-442 GAGTYPIYGNYI
+442 GAGTYPIYGNYTN
-454 GEKKGKTYYYYDYVL
+454 KKGNLYYYDYSNI
-469 RKSYYYVHTTTAQGS
+469 KSYKYVHTTTAQGS
-484 QVAVVMGHNNR
+484 QVAVVMGHNMR
-495 KKVGTSNSYF
+495 KSKTYF

-520 CEKCKASCSGY
+520 CDYCKASCSGY

-561 ILPQMAQPWNYT
+561 ILAQMAQPWNYT

-586 TFSGKSWANTSAL
+586 TFSSNSWANTSAL
-599 TDNGKYMMLVTCGDS
+599 TDNGKYMMLVTCGDKTDS
-614 GDNDSIAKLY
+614 SSIAKLY

>member
-207 PTPYVKQKQN
+207 PTPYVNQN
-217 QNNPSR
+217 QNQNTASG
-223 TISANQAAGTNIYKD
+223 TFSANLAAGTAITNNGK
-238 LSKLTKHNRVG
+238 TVG
-249 VVSKAGNITVNYRD
+249 IVQNAGNVNVNYRD
-263 ASGQY
+263 ASGSQ

-275 VAGWVPANAI
+275 VSGWVPASAI
-285 SNLRS
+285 STLRS

-296 NVANL
+296 TVANL
-301 PTSGGTAGTTGG
+301 PTSGGTAGSTGG

-322 KAKSAVSKDKNIYV
+322 KAKSAVSNDKNIYV

-386 TFTGGNV
+386 TFTSGNV

-399 NNTNT
+399 NNTGT
-404 NTNSGNVTSNN
+404 NGGNVTSTN
-415 TGMAAIGT
+415 TGAAAIGT
-423 PAGKGTGSSSEK
+423 PAGVGTGSSSEK

-442 GAGTYPIYGNYI
+442 GAGTYPIYGNYTN
-454 GEKKGKTYYYYDYVL
+454 KKGNLYYYDYSNI
-469 RKSYYYVHTTTAQGS
+469 KSYKYVHTTTAQGS
-484 QVAVVMGHNNR
+484 QVAVVMGHNMR
-495 KKVGTSNSYF
+495 KSKTYF

-520 CEKCKASCSGY
+520 CDYCKASCSGY

-561 ILPQMAQPWNYT
+561 ILAQMAQPWNYT

-586 TFSGKSWANTSAL
+586 TFSSNSWANTSAL
-599 TDNGKYMMLVTCGDS
+599 TDNGKYMMLVTCGDTIHYNIR
-614 GDNDSIAKLY
+614 G
-624 MLLKAVG
+624 LK

>member
-24 AFAYNI
+24 AFAANI

-73 SYDGKTYTGWVYPSA
+73 NYDGKTYTGWVYPSA

-192 GGTIGGTIGGTTTPA
+192 GGNTIGGTTSPTPA
-207 PTPYVKQKQN
+207 PTPYVNQN
-217 QNNPSR
+217 QNQNTASG
-223 TISANQAAGTNIYKD
+223 TFSANLAAGTAITNNGK
-238 LSKLTKHNRVG
+238 TVG
-249 VVSKAGNITVNYRD
+249 IVQNAGNVTVNYRD
-263 ASGQY
+263 ASGSQ

-275 VAGWVPANAI
+275 VAGWVPASAI

-301 PTSGGTAGTTGG
+301 PTSGGAIGGNTGSEVR
-313 TASGVNMYD
+313 AYD
-322 KAKSAVSKDKNIYV
+322 TAKSAVSKDKNIYV

-351 NMRGKTFTVLGTDS
+351 NMRGKTFTVLGTDAS
-365 TGSFLY
+365 GSFLY

-404 NTNSGNVTSNN
+404 NTNSGSVTATN
-415 TGMAAIGT
+415 TGAAAIGT
-423 PAGKGTGSSSEK
+423 PAGVGTGSSSEK

-442 GAGTYPIYGNYI
+442 GAGTYPIYGNYTN
-454 GEKKGKTYYYYDYVL
+454 KKGNLYYYDYSNI
-469 RKSYYYVHTTTAQGS
+469 KSYKYVHTTTAQGS
-484 QVAVVMGHNNR
+484 QVAVVMGHNMR
-495 KKVGTSNSYF
+495 KSKTYF

-520 CEKCKASCSGY
+520 CDYCKASCSGY

-561 ILPQMAQPWNYT
+561 ILAQMAQPWNYT

-586 TFSGKSWANTSAL
+586 TFSSNSWANTSAL
-599 TDNGKYMMLVTCGDS
+599 TDNGKYMMLVTCGDKTDS
-614 GDNDSIAKLY
+614 SSIAKLY

>member
-73 SYDGKTYTGWVYPSA
+73 NYDGKTYTGWVYPSA

-157 VNVTVGN
+157 VNVSVGN

-207 PTPYVKQKQN
+207 PTPYVNQN
-217 QNNPSR
+217 QNTASG
-223 TISANQAAGTNIYKD
+223 TFSANLAAGTAITNNGK
-238 LSKLTKHNRVG
+238 TVG
-249 VVSKAGNITVNYRD
+249 IVQNAGNVTVNYRD
-263 ASGQY
+263 ASGSQ

-275 VAGWVPANAI
+275 VSGWVPKSAI

-301 PTSGGTAGTTGG
+301 PTSGGTAGSTGG

-386 TFTGGNV
+386 TFTSGNV

-399 NNTNT
+399 NNTGT
-404 NTNSGNVTSNN
+404 NGGVTSNN

-423 PAGKGTGSSSEK
+423 PAGVGTGSSSEK

-442 GAGTYPIYGNYI
+442 GAGTYPIYGNYTN
-454 GEKKGKTYYYYDYVL
+454 KKGNLYYYDYSNI
-469 RKSYYYVHTTTAQGS
+469 KSYKYVHTTTAQGS
-484 QVAVVMGHNNR
+484 QVAVVMGHNMR
-495 KKVGTSNSYF
+495 KSKTYF

-520 CEKCKASCSGY
+520 CDYCKASCSGY

-561 ILPQMAQPWNYT
+561 ILAQMAQPWNYT

-599 TDNGKYMMLVTCGDS
+599 TDNGKYMMLVTCGDKTDS
-614 GDNDSIAKLY
+614 SSIAKLY

>member
-24 AFAYNI
+24 AFAANI

-192 GGTIGGTIGGTTTPA
+192 GGTTGGTIGGTTTPA
-207 PTPYVKQKQN
+207 PTPYVNQN
-217 QNNPSR
+217 QNQNTASG
-223 TISANQAAGTNIYKD
+223 TFSANLAAGTAITNNGK
-238 LSKLTKHNRVG
+238 TVG
-249 VVSKAGNITVNYRD
+249 IVQNAGNVTVNYRD
-263 ASGQY
+263 ASGSQ

-275 VAGWVPANAI
+275 VSGWVPASAI

-301 PTSGGTAGTTGG
+301 PTSGGAIGGNTGSEVR
-313 TASGVNMYD
+313 AYD
-322 KAKSAVSKDKNIYV
+322 TAKSAVSKDKNIYV

-386 TFTGGNV
+386 TFTSGNV

-399 NNTNT
+399 NNTGT
-404 NTNSGNVTSNN
+404 NGGNVTSTN
-415 TGMAAIGT
+415 TGAAAIGT
-423 PAGKGTGSSSEK
+423 PAGVGTGSSSEK

-442 GAGTYPIYGNYI
+442 GAGTYPIYGNYTN
-454 GEKKGKTYYYYDYVL
+454 KKGNLYYYDYSNI
-469 RKSYYYVHTTTAQGS
+469 KSYKYVHTTTAQGS
-484 QVAVVMGHNNR
+484 QVAVVMGHNMR
-495 KKVGTSNSYF
+495 KSKTYF

-520 CEKCKASCSGY
+520 CDYCKASCSGY

-561 ILPQMAQPWNYT
+561 ILAQMAQPWNYT

-599 TDNGKYMMLVTCGDS
+599 TDNGKYMMLVTCGDKTDS
-614 GDNDSIAKLY
+614 SSIAKLY

>member
-24 AFAYNI
+24 AFAANI

-164 VTGWVAA
+164 VSGWVAA

-176 FRRNGSSIS
+176 FKKNGSSIS

-207 PTPYVKQKQN
+207 PTPDVNQN
-217 QNNPSR
+217 QNQNTASG
-223 TISANQAAGTNIYKD
+223 TFSANLAAGTAITNNGK
-238 LSKLTKHNRVG
+238 TVG
-249 VVSKAGNITVNYRD
+249 IVQNAGNVTVNYRD
-263 ASGQY
+263 ASGSQ

-275 VAGWVPANAI
+275 VSGWVPASAI

-301 PTSGGTAGTTGG
+301 PTSGGTAGSTGG

-393 VEQKPN
+393 VDQKPN
-399 NNTNT
+399 NNNNNT
-404 NTNSGNVTSNN
+404 TGATGGNVTSNN
-415 TGMAAIGT
+415 TGAAAIGT
-423 PAGKGTGSSSEK
+423 PAGVGTGSSSEK

-442 GAGTYPIYGNYI
+442 GAGTYPIYGNYTN
-454 GEKKGKTYYYYDYVL
+454 KKGNLYYYDYSNI
-469 RKSYYYVHTTTAQGS
+469 KSYKYVHTTTAQGS
-484 QVAVVMGHNNR
+484 QVAVVMGHNMR
-495 KKVGTSNSYF
+495 KSKTYF

-520 CEKCKASCSGY
+520 CDYCKASCSGY

-561 ILPQMAQPWNYT
+561 ILAQMAQPWNYT

-586 TFSGKSWANTSAL
+586 TFSSNSWANTSAL
-599 TDNGKYMMLVTCGDS
+599 TDNGKYMMLVTCGDKTDS
-614 GDNDSIAKLY
+614 SSIAKLY